1 MFVVQFLFLK
11 TVDMEKFFIGKIV
24 KAQGIKGEVK
34 IQSDC
39 GDLSIIKGLKY
50 LILKNQNIAVKS
62 MRINGEFAYVLFST
76 IADRNQAEELVGLEV
91 FADENNIKLDE
102 DSYFV
107 NDMIGSQV
115 KLDDGQIVGVVDDI
129 MQTSKKAAE
138 IYVVKT
144 NKGNVLFPFLKDLV
158 IGFDKDQKILLLDSN
173 RFAEVSLYED

>member
-1 MFVVQFLFLK
+1 
-11 TVDMEKFFIGKIV
+11 MEKFFIGKIV

-34 IQSDC
+34 IKSDC

-62 MRINGEFAYVLFST
+62 MRISGEFAYVLFST

-91 FADENNIKLDE
+91 YADESNIQLDD

-115 KLDDGQIVGVVDDI
+115 KLSNGQTVGVVADI

-144 NKGNVLFPFLKDLV
+144 EKGNILFPFLKDLV
-158 IGFDKDQKILLLDSN
+158 IDFDKDQKVLTLESK
-173 RFAEVSLYED
+173 RFEEVSLYED

>member
-1 MFVVQFLFLK
+1 
-11 TVDMEKFFIGKIV
+11 MEKFFIGKIV

-34 IQSDC
+34 IKSDC

-91 FADENNIKLDE
+91 YADESNIQLDD

-107 NDMIGSQV
+107 NDMIGSEV
-115 KLDDGQIVGVVDDI
+115 RLDDGQVIGIVNNI
-129 MQTSKKAAE
+129 MQTNKKAAE

-144 NKGNVLFPFLKDLV
+144 QKGNVLFPFLKDLV
-158 IGFDKDQKILLLDSN
+158 VDFDKEQKVLVLN
-173 RFAEVSLYED
+173 CKRFAEVSLYED

>member
-1 MFVVQFLFLK
+1 
-11 TVDMEKFFIGKIV
+11 MEKFFIGKIV

-34 IQSDC
+34 IKSDC

-91 FADENNIKLDE
+91 YADESNIQLDD

-107 NDMIGSQV
+107 NDMIDSMV
-115 KLDDGQIVGVVDDI
+115 ELDDGQKIGFVKEI
-129 MQTSKKAAE
+129 MQTSKKSAE

-144 NKGNVLFPFLKDLV
+144 QKGNVLFPFLKDLV
-158 IGFDKDQKILLLDSN
+158 VSFDKDSKLLILDSK